1 MKIFGAMVV
10 ITAST
15 MAGWI
20 YSSLLK
26 KRVKILGDLIQALHW
41 LITEIG
47 YATVP
52 LMEASSKISE
62 RIQGEAGIVFSGF
75 TEELRAFDGLMADEA
90 WQKNLVNCRKK
101 LFLHNEDWA
110 ILENFGRTLGNT
122 DREHQVSA
130 IRQNLE
136 RLKLQEEEAVKNQGK
151 NEKLYRYLG
160 IAIGA
165 LVVLLF
171 Y

>member
-1 MKIFGAMVV
+1 MKILGAVVV

-26 KRVKILGDLIQALHW
+26 KRIKIIGDIIQALHW
-41 LITEIG
+41 LVTEIG

-52 LMEASSKISE
+52 LMEASSKISG
-62 RIQGEAGIVFSGF
+62 RIQGEARIIFSGF
-75 TEELRAFDGLMADEA
+75 TEELLASKGLIADEA
-90 WQKNLVNCRKK
+90 WQKNLAACRKK
-101 LFLHNEDWA
+101 LFLHNQDWM

-122 DREHQVSA
+122 DREHQLSA
-130 IRQNLE
+130 IRQNVE
-136 RLKLQEEEAVKNQGK
+136 RLKVQEEEAIKDQEK

-165 LVVLLF
+165 LVILIF

>member
-10 ITAST
+10 IAAST

-26 KRVKILGDLIQALHW
+26 KRVKNLGDLIQALHW
-41 LITEIG
+41 LMTEIG

-52 LMEASSKISE
+52 LMEASSKISG
-62 RIQGEAGIVFSGF
+62 RIQGEARIVFSGF
-75 TEELRAFDGLMADEA
+75 TEELHASDGLIADEA
-90 WQKNLVNCRKK
+90 WQKNLVNCRKN
-101 LFLHNEDWA
+101 LFLHNDDWV

-136 RLKLQEEEAVKNQGK
+136 LLKLQEEEAIKNQKK

-160 IAIGA
+160 IAIGV